1 MFESW
6 GRTVYRRR
14 WLVLVLAGLAVA
26 IAAFWG
32 AGVFGV
38 LQDSGASSAPGSQSD
53 REATLATATFGR
65 TSADVI
71 VLYSSQRLAVTSPA
85 FRSAVTGTLAA
96 LPRGKVQSLQTY
108 WSTGSQAFVSV
119 SGRQTVAVIEL
130 VGQDYQARVASY
142 NAISGRLSA
151 HGLTTQ
157 VGGSIPGGLAITRQ
171 VNSDIR
177 RAETISL
184 PILLIMLM
192 VIFGSVVA
200 ASLPVTIGVIAIFG
214 SFSAL
219 RLLAQVTPVSSYSVN
234 ISTFLGLGLAID
246 YGLFMVGRFRE
257 ESHRA
262 ESVEAALAA
271 TMATAGRTVAVSG
284 VTVAL
289 ALAGLMFFPAVFLR
303 SMGYGGVATA
313 AIDMLAALTVLPALL
328 AVLGPKV
335 NALRVRGAVRRPPVA
350 ETSGG
355 WYRLATVVM
364 RRPLVFLAA
373 TVAILLVLG
382 APFLHVAWGKS
393 SPKILPA
400 GAQPRV
406 VSETL
411 IRDFPGQQNSPI
423 EAAVQF
429 PGPVAG
435 VAGRLGQVATY
446 AGRLAKV
453 PGVQAARLTDA
464 RGNVALVE
472 LRYSADPMSPQA
484 RRIVRLARA
493 IAPPAGARA
502 YIGGRTAELADTLAS
517 LATVL
522 PWMALAMATA
532 TFVLLFLAFG
542 SVVLPLKAITMN
554 VVSLS
559 AAFGVVT
566 WIFQDGHLSGL
577 LGFTPLGTI
586 EPTMPILMFA
596 IIFGLSMDYEVFLLS
611 RIRER
616 YDVTGDNT
624 AAVASGLQRTGG
636 VITSA
641 ALLLIIV
648 VGTFSIS
655 GVTTIKLLGVG
666 MIVALAVDAT
676 IVRVLLVPATMRLIG
691 QANWWAPRFLRPLY
705 ARYGVHVH
713 ESPETGRTRKPEPV
727 SPGVTEI
734 PK

>member
-6 GRTVYRRR
+6 GRKVYRRR
-14 WLVLVLAGLAVA
+14 WLVLVLAGFAMV

-32 AGVFGV
+32 TGVFGV
-38 LQDSGASSAPGSQSD
+38 LQDSGGSNAPGSQSD
-53 REATLATATFGR
+53 RAAILATATFGR
-65 TSADVI
+65 NSADVI
-71 VLYSSQRLAVTSPA
+71 VLYSSPRLTVASPA

-96 LPRGKVQSLQTY
+96 LPRGHVESLQTY
-108 WSTGSQAFVSV
+108 WSTGSRAFVSV
-119 SGRQTVAVIEL
+119 SGRQTFAVIEL
-130 VGQDYQARVASY
+130 AGGDYRARVASY
-142 NAISGRLSA
+142 NAIKGRLSA
-151 HGLTTQ
+151 PGLTTRA
-157 VGGSIPGGLAITRQ
+157 GGDIPGGVAINSQ

-177 RAETISL
+177 RAEAISL
-184 PILLIMLM
+184 PVLLILLM
-192 VIFGSVVA
+192 VTFGSVVA
-200 ASLPVTIGVIAIFG
+200 ASLPVTIGVIAILG

-289 ALAGLMFFPAVFLR
+289 ALASLMFFPAVFLR

-313 AIDMLAALTVLPALL
+313 AVDMLAALTVLPALL

-335 NALRVRGAVRRPPVA
+335 NALRVRGAVGRPPVA

-355 WYRLATVVM
+355 WYRLATAVM
-364 RRPLVFLAA
+364 RRPLVFVAV
-373 TVAILLVLG
+373 TVAVLLVLG

-393 SPKILPA
+393 SLKILPA
-400 GAQPRV
+400 GAEPRV
-406 VSETL
+406 VSEAL
-411 IRDFPGQQNSPI
+411 SRDFPGQQGSPI
-423 EAAVQF
+423 EAVIQF
-429 PGPVAG
+429 PGQVAG
-435 VAGRLGQVATY
+435 SADHSARLAAY

-453 PGVQAARLTDA
+453 PGVQAAQLTDV
-464 RGNVALVE
+464 RGNVAL
-472 LRYSADPMSPQA
+472 LDFRYGADPMSPEA
-484 RRIVRLARA
+484 RRIVRLVRA
-493 IAPPAGARA
+493 IAPPAGARV
-502 YIGGRTAELADTLAS
+502 YIGGRSAELADTLTA
-517 LATVL
+517 LAAVL
-522 PWMALAMATA
+522 PWMAMAMATA

-542 SVVLPLKAITMN
+542 SVVLPVKAITMN

-586 EPTMPILMFA
+586 EPATPILMFA

-624 AAVASGLQRTGG
+624 AAVAGGLQRTGG

-691 QANWWAPRFLRPLY
+691 QANWWAPRFLRPLH
-705 ARYGVHVH
+705 ARYGVHAH
-713 ESPETGRTRKPEPV
+713 GSPEMGRSHEPV
-727 SPGVTEI
+727 SPGISEM
-734 PK
+734 PG